1 MATVPTPWVSV
12 GMRGAGPPAEH
23 TALVLGRFRPIRSVS
38 RRAAERLGCAVT
50 FQAAMGS
57 GCVPANLLTAARVD
71 PVRWRVTVHDGHD
84 AMTRAASAHLSDHG
98 LLALVARGDHEA
110 FARLYDGYGAAAY
123 ALAARIVRDRDLA
136 ADVVQDAFLTIW
148 NQASRFDAARGE
160 PSTWILSITHHKA
173 VDVVRRESRRPVA
186 AIDETYDAVD
196 RAAGVDEQAEQGVA
210 REQVRAALSRLADPH
225 RELIE
230 LAYFAG
236 YTQSE
241 IAEQLAVPIGTI
253 KSRTFRAMS
262 ALREHMVALGMRPER
277 EWNLSTS

>member
-1 MATVPTPWVSV
+1 
-12 GMRGAGPPAEH
+12 
-23 TALVLGRFRPIRSVS
+23 LGRAVRSS
-38 RRAAERLGCAVT
+38 GDGGKGLRAL
-50 FQAAMGS
+50 
-57 GCVPANLLTAARVD
+57 ANLLTAAAVD
-71 PVRWRVTVHDGHD
+71 PIRRRVTVHEGYD
-84 AMTRAASAHLSDHG
+84 AMTTLASEDLSDHG

-160 PSTWILSITHHKA
+160 PSTWILTLTHHKA
-173 VDVVRRESRRPVA
+173 VDVVRRESRRRVA

-196 RAAGVDEQAEQGVA
+196 TAARVDAQAEQSVA
-210 REQVRAALSRLADPH
+210 RAEVRAALSRLTDPH
-225 RELIE
+225 RELLE

-241 IAEQLAVPIGTI
+241 LAERLAVPVGTI
-253 KSRTFRAMS
+253 KSRTHTAMT
-262 ALREHMVALGMRPER
+262 ALREHMVALGMRPEQ
-277 EWNLSTS
+277 EWNASPS